1 MSSAYSFESDLSFR
15 DAVTMLDAVED
26 WVRQPN
32 LENRW
37 LIRDSDRLGDYLSW
51 YAPDRIE
58 SGIVRTV
65 CLYFDTKPRQI
76 TFGVSNREIP
86 ASREGLERAL
96 TEHRAYILNEL
107 LPRIGA
113 RNVQSSDFER

>member
-1 MSSAYSFESDLSFR
+1 MTNWFSDLSGPGP
-15 DAVTMLDAVED
+15 LY
-26 WVRQPN
+26 Q
-32 LENRW
+32 
-37 LIRDSDRLGDYLSW
+37 RL
-51 YAPDRIE
+51 ADRIE